1 MTRNTQSR
9 GDNKQLFFSFL
20 KPFISTISSWIKVVM
35 CKSGINVE
43 LFRPHST
50 RAAATSKASESS
62 VPLDQ
67 ILATAGWSSSST
79 SAKFY
84 HKPIGANNSFA
95 TSILQSVA

>member
-1 MTRNTQSR
+1 
-9 GDNKQLFFSFL
+9 
-20 KPFISTISSWIKVVM
+20 M

-43 LFRPHST
+43 LFRPNSPG
-50 RAAATSKASESS
+50 AAATSKASESS

-79 SAKFY
+79 FAKFFL
-84 HKPIGANNSFA
+84 KPISANDSFA

>member
-1 MTRNTQSR
+1 
-9 GDNKQLFFSFL
+9 
-20 KPFISTISSWIKVVM
+20 M

-67 ILATAGWSSSST
+67 IIATAGWSSSST
-79 SAKFY
+79 FAKFY
-84 HKPIGANNSFA
+84 HKPIGANDSSA
-95 TSILQSVA
+95 ASILQSVA